1 MNEVDFGDSC
11 DSVPLRNDGEVGGH
25 KGEVSNTTGGGWIAV
40 GVASS
45 DDDREDDEGD
55 STLEQTEWS
64 RRQGLRQAT
73 LQRPGVEMDF
83 FLTLVF
89 DDYQVGAIV

>member
-25 KGEVSNTTGGGWIAV
+25 KGEVSNTTGGG
-40 GVASS
+40 
-45 DDDREDDEGD
+45 
-55 STLEQTEWS
+55 
-64 RRQGLRQAT
+64 
-73 LQRPGVEMDF
+73 
-83 FLTLVF
+83 TLVF